1 MVIVLLF
8 ASLLG
13 GAITLAL
20 HWPYG
25 ALVAVLSAPLGGSTM
40 AVLMGGLIALRGAGY
55 DESFDPTLKQRTD
68 EMVAV
73 LRQAAEQLHRS
84 GSLPALPTEPGRQ
97 AA

>member
-40 AVLMGGLIALRGAGY
+40 AVLIGGLI
-55 DESFDPTLKQRTD
+55 T
-68 EMVAV
+68 
-73 LRQAAEQLHRS
+73 
-84 GSLPALPTEPGRQ
+84 
-97 AA
+97 